1 MSELWAAF
9 CRVGKAILD
18 VGSSLFD
25 KKKAQNCFY
34 TSQMNK
40 QIQQNNRDMQYEK
53 FKDDYTYFATCFK
66 NCLESNH
73 SWYGLFCPKRIEDI
87 FPQNK
92 SDKIGGQLFPDNTY
106 ANIIFRFEVRREP
119 LNANA
124 HTMAT
129 QTVEYVSAKEVERM
143 LQNELPKYI
152 GNYYFTGLTVF
163 EISDDKLKIV
173 ISGVDCLPSQSDF
186 WGMMW

>member
-1 MSELWAAF
+1 M
-9 CRVGKAILD
+9 GKFGEALDRLSDSALDAI
-18 VGSSLFD
+18 SSRLD
-25 KKKAQNCFY
+25 KKCAQNQLNTAQMKIQSQLNYQY
-34 TSQMNK
+34 TL
-40 QIQQNNRDMQYEK
+40 YER
-53 FKDDYTYFATCFK
+53 FKDDYRALAGGFK

-73 SWYGLFCPKRIEDI
+73 TWYGLFCPKHIEDV

-92 SDKIGGQLFPDNTY
+92 SDKISGQLFPDNTY

-129 QTVEYVSAKEVERM
+129 RTVEYVSAKEVERM

-163 EISDDKLKIV
+163 EISDDKLNIV